1 MDTPQGMALDSTRM
15 ELTRQEL
22 LDVSVYFLF
31 CLFLGPIYY
40 LHV

>member
-1 MDTPQGMALDSTRM
+1 MDTPQGMALATRM
-15 ELTRQEL
+15 ELTRQEV